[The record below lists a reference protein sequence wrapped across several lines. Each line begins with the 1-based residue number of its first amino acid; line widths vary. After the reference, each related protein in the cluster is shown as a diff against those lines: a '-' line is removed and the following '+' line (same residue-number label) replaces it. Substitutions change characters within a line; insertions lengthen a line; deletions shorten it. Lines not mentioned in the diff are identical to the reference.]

1 MFKEQRSAAVPSQRI
16 DVHTHGMSDAAMA
29 AIAGRGYEPTG
40 GYRISVRWTPDAA
53 LAYMDRQEIAAQLV
67 SMPMTFAASDDD
79 PEFGTRL
86 SRMINEGYADLIA
99 LALFPRLA

>member
-1 MFKEQRSAAVPSQRI
+1 M
-16 DVHTHGMSDAAMA
+16 
-29 AIAGRGYEPTG
+29 
-40 GYRISVRWTPDAA
+40 
-53 LAYMDRQEIAAQLV
+53 V